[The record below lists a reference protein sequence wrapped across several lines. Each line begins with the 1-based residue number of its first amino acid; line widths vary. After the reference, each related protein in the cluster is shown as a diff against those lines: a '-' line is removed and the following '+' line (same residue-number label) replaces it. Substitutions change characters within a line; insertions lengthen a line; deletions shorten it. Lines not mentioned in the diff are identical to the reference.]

1 MNKIDIIFPKTTS
14 EQFDEQYQKVIT
26 QYRKEHQAEY
36 DALKSSETYK
46 LCEKYNPDF
55 DTPLSYL
62 VFGWCAAVYA
72 LVHFFIYT
80 ICFEGDNPESP
91 ASHTYMQLLIIAGVI
106 LVALGIFTYFYIRN
120 AKTYAYAQT
129 EFIKLRQQIAEACGQ
144 LLEKHIDAYTVFEE
158 NISDLKLQS
167 NWQSVIDNLNEI
179 RTDATD
185 VTYSARYENKCFII
199 TRMINDIPFDS
210 ISIHCST
217 SERFRKITKKQGV
230 LDFSYIDEIFAE
242 RQKRFGFTT

>member
-26 QYRKEHQAEY
+26 QYRKEHQSEY

-55 DTPLSYL
+55 DTPISYL

-72 LVHFFIYT
+72 LSHFIIST
-80 ICFEGDNPESP
+80 IFFKGNSPEAS
-91 ASHTYMQLLIIAGVI
+91 ASHTYTQLLIIAGVI
-106 LVALGIFTYFYIRN
+106 LAALGVFTYFYIRN
-120 AKTYAYAQT
+120 TTTYARAQT
-129 EFIKLRQQIAEACGQ
+129 EFIKLRQQTVEACGQ
-144 LLEKHIDAYTVFEE
+144 LLEKRIDAYTVFED
-158 NISDLKLQS
+158 NIPDLKLQS
-167 NWQSVIDNLNEI
+167 NWQSVIDNLDKI
-179 RTDATD
+179 RSDATD
-185 VTYSARYENKCFII
+185 VTYSVWYENQQFII
-199 TRMINDIPFDS
+199 TRRINDISFDS
-210 ISIHCST
+210 ISIHCSNP
-217 SERFRKITKKQGV
+217 ERFRKITKKQGV